1 MLPDTPFPRIFM
13 SYVAFMSP
21 SNFFSRH
28 YRSPLIKTLLVTS
41 KGRIT
46 IPKSVRQHM
55 GVRQGCRMAFSLTGD
70 RIEMRVFNPSAE
82 PADGFG
88 MLLSNKRAVPA
99 DFNATMIGLPVK
111 KCSGWNLKL

>member
-1 MLPDTPFPRIFM
+1 MLPDTQFPRIFM
-13 SYVAFMSP
+13 SP
-21 SNFFSRH
+21 SSFLSRY

-46 IPKSVRQHM
+46 IPKAVRQHM
-55 GVRQGCRMAFSLTGD
+55 GIRQGCRMAFSLAGD

-82 PADGFG
+82 RADGFG

-99 DFNATMIGLPVK
+99 DFNATMKDLTIK
-111 KCSGWNLKL
+111 K

>member
-1 MLPDTPFPRIFM
+1 M
-13 SYVAFMSP
+13 P
-21 SNFFSRH
+21 SVKPPSKNRW
-28 YRSPLIKTLLVTS
+28 RLVL
-41 KGRIT
+41 
-46 IPKSVRQHM
+46 
-55 GVRQGCRMAFSLTGD
+55 AEAD

-111 KCSGWNLKL
+111 K

>member
-1 MLPDTPFPRIFM
+1 MPPDTQFQRIFL
-13 SYVAFMSP
+13 SP
-21 SNFFSRH
+21 SNFFPRY

-46 IPKSVRQHM
+46 IPKSVRQQM
-55 GVRQGCRMAFSLTGD
+55 GVRQGCRMAFSLAGD
-70 RIEMRVFNPSAE
+70 RIEMRVFNPNAE

-99 DFNATMIGLPVK
+99 DFNATMKDLPIK
-111 KCSGWNLKL
+111 K